1 MPMKNICRIVRDDL
15 NHIRHNVIALIIIL
29 GLAIVPSMYA
39 WFNIAASW
47 DPYGNTGNLKVAL
60 ANSDQGYQGEL
71 FPLELNIGDKIESA
85 LRENN
90 DMDWV
95 FTSQEDAIEGT
106 RSGKYYAAFVI
117 TETFSK
123 DMMSLFTADETNPV
137 IRYYSNEKENAISPI
152 VTDKVAGALQ
162 QKIDDTFIE
171 TTSEVIINTFDS
183 LSSYLDNGKA
193 TSFLNG
199 LDNRLHTIETS
210 LVSSANT
217 VSALADMTDSL
228 EGILDTMADML
239 DQRDRADRSSRR
251 ELTNAA
257 DQVQDLSDTVD
268 TLSRQI
274 DCMLSDGAAVYS
286 GVQAQIDDSFQ
297 TLSDDRTAISAN
309 LNGLADQVQ
318 VLIDR
323 YERWRGSLERLS
335 DALPSGEV
343 LIRGRLQDGITRLD
357 KVIAKQ
363 QSLYDRLMQA
373 DELLDD
379 ISTNGSK
386 YQNELDALAAEC
398 NSSLADLRVSF
409 DNDFKAKMNDL
420 SANLFEAGDDAVR
433 IQSALNQILR
443 DSKRMLDSGVE
454 TLEDLQALLKDA
466 ASQLET
472 ASNDLDAL
480 LAGIDLTGDKKAYR
494 ELESLLSQDAGLLA
508 SLWAS
513 PVTVDTHLL
522 YEIENYGSSMTPF
535 YTTLSIWVGG
545 IILVAMIKVMV
556 SDEKVEELQ
565 RYGKVRHTELYFG
578 RFQIFLLLGL
588 IQTTIICLGDLFFLG
603 VQCYHP
609 FLFLLASWLSS
620 AVYVLIIYTLTIS
633 FGDVGKAVAVILLVI
648 QVAGSGGTFPI
659 EVAPTVFQKLYPLLP
674 FVHTMNALRECI
686 AGVYQNTYWLELRN
700 LLLYLIPTLI
710 LGLVLRRPIIK
721 MNRFFEEKLE
731 EVKFM

>member
-1 MPMKNICRIVRDDL
+1 MRMRNICRIFRDDL
-15 NHIRHNVIALIIIL
+15 IHIRHNVIALIIIL

-47 DPYGNTGNLKVAL
+47 DPYGNTGSLKVAL
-60 ANSDQGYQGEL
+60 ANTDQGYQGDL
-71 FPLELNIGDKIESA
+71 LPLELNIGDKIENA

-106 RSGKYYAAFVI
+106 RSGKYYAAFVV
-117 TETFSK
+117 TESFSK
-123 DMMSLFTADETNPV
+123 DMMSLFTANETNPV
-137 IRYYSNEKENAISPI
+137 IRYYSNEKQNAISPK

-162 QKIDDTFIE
+162 QKIDDAFVE
-171 TTSEVIINTFDS
+171 TASEVIINTFDS
-183 LSSYLDNGKA
+183 LSSYLDDGKA
-193 TSFLNG
+193 ASFLNG
-199 LDNRLHTIETS
+199 LDNRLNTIENS
-210 LVSSANT
+210 LISSADT
-217 VSALADMTDSL
+217 VSALADMADSL

-239 DQRDRADRSSRR
+239 DQRDRSERSTRR

-257 DQVQDLSDTVD
+257 DQVQDLSNTVD
-268 TLSRQI
+268 RLSRQI
-274 DCMLSDGAAVYS
+274 DRMLSDGNTVYS
-286 GVQAQIDDSFQ
+286 GVQVQIGESFQ
-297 TLSDDRTAISAN
+297 ILSDDRAAISAD

-318 VLIDR
+318 MLIDR
-323 YERWRGSLERLS
+323 YERWRDSLERLS
-335 DALPSGEV
+335 DSLPSGEV
-343 LIRGRLQDGITRLD
+343 LIRGQLQDGIIGLD
-357 KVIAKQ
+357 QVIAKQ
-363 QSLYDRLMQA
+363 QSLYDRLLQA

-379 ISTNGSK
+379 INSNGSK
-386 YQNELDALAAEC
+386 YRNELDALAAEC
-398 NSSLADLRVSF
+398 KNSLADLRVSF
-409 DNDFKAKMNDL
+409 DNDFKAKMNEL
-420 SANLFEAGDDAVR
+420 SVKLSEAGEYAVR
-433 IQSALNQILR
+433 IQSSLNRTLR
-443 DSKRMLDSGVE
+443 DSKRTLDSGVE
-454 TLEDLQALLKDA
+454 TLEDLQALLKNA

-480 LAGIDLTGDKKAYR
+480 LSGIDLNGDKEVYR
-494 ELESLLSQDAGLLA
+494 ELEELLSQDTGLLA

-545 IILVAMIKVMV
+545 IILVAMIKVVV
-556 SDEKVEELQ
+556 SDEKVKELQ
-565 RYGKVRHTELYFG
+565 RHGKVRHTELYFG

-603 VQCYHP
+603 IQCFHP

-686 AGVYQNTYWLELRN
+686 AGMYQNTYWLELRN
-700 LLLYLIPTLI
+700 LSLYLIPTLI
-710 LGLVLRRPIIK
+710 LGLILRRPIIK